1 MDNNE
6 NRTVDS
12 AESSGPNK
20 PERRQK
26 RSYNNEV
33 QIDEPASKIRKLN
46 RVSSLTS
53 DIFREVLTYCSRQVL
68 NDVTQTT
75 RQLNH
80 VVQTYFQETPFI
92 PINDLVVIVNSRKK
106 GANMLL
112 DVDKKTAEF
121 CSKSIW
127 PMIENGL
134 GERLFRARRIA
145 LIFNNGFDIN
155 KAMIR
160 KLKTISALAN
170 NSVITISFAH
180 DSFFGSDP
188 ETLWPLSKL
197 LSVVTPKCSRLLFD
211 LKCDAPRDYCI
222 PLLEYPAFLQYK
234 EIEFTNSFTNC
245 LDKDDVIKFLHQKSE
260 SQRNDPIRLRIMF
273 PEVEWAEHLV
283 QKIIEHF
290 QEAVEISPPFQLQLC
305 LSTSAI
311 MSYAPLALKNSK
323 IGEILRY
330 NISKD
335 EDLADSLLYTI
346 ERAPEFK

>member
-1 MDNNE
+1 MDSNE
-6 NRTVDS
+6 NKTVDS

-26 RSYNNEV
+26 RSYNNGV
-33 QIDEPASKIRKLN
+33 QVDEPASKIRKLN

-53 DIFREVLTYCSRQVL
+53 DILREVLTYCNRRVL
-68 NDVTQTT
+68 NELTQTT
-75 RQLNH
+75 RQLNQ

-106 GANMLL
+106 GADILL

-134 GERLFRARRIA
+134 GQNLFRARRIA
-145 LIFNNGFDIN
+145 LIFNNGLDIN
-155 KAMIR
+155 KSMIR
-160 KLKTISALAN
+160 KLKKISALAN
-170 NSVITISFAH
+170 NSIITITFTH

-188 ETLWPLSKL
+188 ETLSPLNKL
-197 LSVVTPKCSRLLFD
+197 LSVVTPKCSRLLLD
-211 LKCDAPRDYCI
+211 LKCDAPTDYSL
-222 PLLEYPAFLQYK
+222 PLLEYPAFLRYK
-234 EIEFTNSFTNC
+234 EIEFTNTFTTC
-245 LDKDDVIKFLHQKSE
+245 LNKDDVIKFLHQKSE
-260 SQRNDPIRLRIMF
+260 IQRNDPIRLRIMF

-283 QKIIEHF
+283 QKIVEHF
-290 QEAVEISPPFQLQLC
+290 QEAVEISPPFQLQFC
-305 LSTSAI
+305 LNTSAVL
-311 MSYAPLALKNSK
+311 SYVPLVLNNSK

-330 NISKD
+330 TVSKCEELPD
-335 EDLADSLLYTI
+335 TSLHTI